1 MGYQPHKDATALGV
15 SLFCGRTGKG
25 EQDCE
30 VPEHTHRSISAVPG
44 PQVYVRHPE
53 LAAAKANR
61 DFVLRAVC
69 SAVDTISAVAQGR
82 PLPPSGDAFDNPHPQ
97 P

>member
-1 MGYQPHKDATALGV
+1 M
-15 SLFCGRTGKG
+15 
-25 EQDCE
+25 
-30 VPEHTHRSISAVPG
+30 
-44 PQVYVRHPE
+44 RHPE

-82 PLPPSGDAFDNPHPQ
+82 PLPPASGTIGKLLVKASRGAGASSVTGNAIGCAFDPHLRK
-97 P
+97 